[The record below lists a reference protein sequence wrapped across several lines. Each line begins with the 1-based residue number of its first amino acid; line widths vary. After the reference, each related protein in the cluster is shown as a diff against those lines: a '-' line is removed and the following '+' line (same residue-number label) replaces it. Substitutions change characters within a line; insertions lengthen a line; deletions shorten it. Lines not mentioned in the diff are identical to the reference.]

1 MKINTHVAVS
11 GTDDGIDFEA
21 HYSVRAYKGIAF
33 VLLGWAI
40 DEDCLKD
47 YDWTGILE
55 PDKSKVVAVMV
66 GDDRR
71 HEIGVK
77 DLTLLDDAAFCP
89 SCGQIGCGCG
99 RWVWP

>member
-1 MKINTHVAVS
+1 MKTTTHIPVS
-11 GTDDGIDFEA
+11 GADDGINFEA

-40 DEDCLKD
+40 DEDSLKD
-47 YDWTGILE
+47 YDCTGILE
-55 PDKSKVVAVMV
+55 PDKSRVVAVMV

-71 HEIGVK
+71 REIDVE
-77 DLTLLDDAAFCP
+77 DLALLDEAAFCP

-99 RWVWP
+99 R